1 MSRLRQ
7 GLKRRSAGVV
17 NHPRHFLQL
26 LLPTMLILCGWLAL
40 AVEWWRVGVVLISAA
55 LLVFAALIWLR
66 LRRLQGRLDKGF
78 RLAALR
84 SDDLAPTV
92 AASDSSDEPTESHG
106 TVDIQDEEE
115 PVAPELT
122 SVPPAS
128 AVVAGM
134 HAGLF
139 RALECA
145 APTAR
150 EAAVLVVPSAQ
161 RSVVTNWVEGT
172 APGRWKVIDEQ
183 SGLLRSQAVGVDVV
197 IIVDPGDR
205 PTYPG
210 VLDQNFFWWLPRSS
224 RMLLVSHDVVGFASR
239 LAKEHDVELALTQ
252 HESGSSQAS
261 VTRMKG

>member
-1 MSRLRQ
+1 MSRLGQ

-17 NHPRHFLQL
+17 NNPRHFLQL
-26 LLPTMLILCGWLAL
+26 LLPTTLILCGWLAL
-40 AVEWWRVGVVLISAA
+40 ALEWWRVGFVLTSAA

-66 LRRLQGRLDKGF
+66 LRRLQGRLDRGF
-78 RLAALR
+78 RLAAGR
-84 SDDLAPTV
+84 RDDLAPIV
-92 AASDSSDEPTESHG
+92 AASATSDEATDVHV
-106 TVDIQDEEE
+106 TVDTGDEEE
-115 PVAPELT
+115 PVPPQLAL
-122 SVPPAS
+122 VPPAS

-139 RALECA
+139 RALGSA

-183 SGLLRSQAVGVDVV
+183 SGLLRSQAVGTDVV

-224 RMLLVSHDVVGFASR
+224 CMLLVSHDVVGFASR
-239 LAKEHDVELALTQ
+239 LAEEHDVELALTQ